1 MPPLGVVGKEKPG
14 HFADVDGDKEQNQPL
29 IINQTKS
36 ADRVNPSALFVT
48 HWYFSAGYRLHAAR
62 MVSAR

>member
-29 IINQTKS
+29 IINQKTNKQK
-36 ADRVNPSALFVT
+36 
-48 HWYFSAGYRLHAAR
+48 AR
-62 MVSAR
+62 IG